1 MGCET
6 CQDCSCDSITLP
18 IALGD
23 TGPAGPAGD
32 PGADGADGSVILFN
46 NVTPATTAS
55 QVAVDLSGMTYTLPA
70 DQLATVGDQIKLKS
84 YFNTTDQKG
93 SSIDIFVDGTS
104 CLFPVNFG
112 RLSGG
117 RGNLDLR
124 TESIFTRTSAT
135 NLTVEHFF
143 MESDPAYGNLMGAR
157 QIFSA
162 TVPVTGLTATTT
174 IFKLKGSNVTAA
186 ETLTCYYMSVE
197 FLNKA

>member
-18 IALGD
+18 IALGEP
-23 TGPAGPAGD
+23 GPQGPAGD
-32 PGADGADGSVILFN
+32 PGDNGADGSILLFN

-55 QVAVDLSGMTYTLPA
+55 QSYVDLSGMTYTLPA
-70 DQLATVGDQIKLKS
+70 NQLATIGDQFKLKS
-84 YFNTTDQKG
+84 YFNTNDEKG
-93 SSIDIFVDGTS
+93 SSIDLFVDGSTTF
-104 CLFPVNFG
+104 FPVNFG

-124 TESIFTRTSAT
+124 LESIFTRTSNT
-135 NLTVEHFF
+135 NLTVEHFIV
-143 MESDPAYGNLMGAR
+143 ESDPAYGNLTGAR

-162 TVPVTGLTATTT
+162 TVPVTGLTASNT
-174 IFKLKGSNVTAA
+174 IIKLRGLNVSSGK
-186 ETLTCYYMSVE
+186 LLSCYYMSVE